1 MEKVLARK
9 SKAEFQDLDRLMI
22 ETQVREVGD
31 EIGVDIKSDKLVGEL
46 SEGIFSSEYSWDI
59 NKCPESGS
67 FVLVEE
73 IYLQPVWRWVLILS
87 LYSFCVGFCT
97 IGISILSHPVYLLRP
112 YSIPFFGLA
121 FILFAL
127 STAPIIS
134 KPNTIVKMRG
144 SYESYIIY
152 SIVDTL
158 FVLLAISTMIVLVSE
173 ITGIY
178 GLYFIPAFLTML
190 TANIYRKH
198 KSIFEEFAEK
208 RAEKIQ
214 RILPFH
220 SFSQDRGAQQD
231 LLFHRFSQAWR
242 LPVVSG
248 EYLVLAGLLVG
259 INMFSLFVAAE
270 LDSSSVLNFP
280 VTLVIVITQLVFFYE
295 FFRSVTGEAAL
306 EAYFNLKQGDSHN
319 IGKVRKLVYFSIT
332 IAVSY
337 TGLLLLLIGL
347 DITLFLSEG
356 PSKYFVQYY
365 MSDTVIEVQNVNKLI
380 PYQPVSL
387 IVILSISSLLY
398 FPAGLAF
405 QLYHHLSKIIQLTT
419 TSKRA
424 DLDIDTQA
432 FILKTPNSELG
443 PASISTGF
451 TDYIILPEDILSLP
465 DEELLAVI
473 RHEEHHI
480 NNKDSLLAMYVPL
493 LGIPLFTGQNIIYS
507 FLDFRER
514 EFKADQYAAEK
525 TSNETVIQAID
536 ELGSQNTDR
545 DPNSFMEKLFG
556 LFYSGFAVS
565 ESHPTPKE
573 RKNNLR

>member
-31 EIGVDIKSDKLVGEL
+31 EIGVDIQSDEIVGRF

-59 NKCPESGS
+59 SMCEESGS
-67 FVLVEE
+67 FTLVEE
-73 IYLQPVWRWVLILS
+73 LYLSRVWRWILIIS
-87 LYSFCVGFCT
+87 LYSFCAGFCT

-152 SIVDTL
+152 SMMDAI
-158 FVLLAISTMIVLVSE
+158 FVLLAVSTMIVLVSE

-178 GLYFIPAFLTML
+178 GLYFTPAFLTML

-198 KSIFEEFAEK
+198 KSMFEEFAEK
-208 RAEKIQ
+208 RAENIQ

-220 SFSQDRGAQQD
+220 SFGQDRRVQQD

-259 INMFSLFVAAE
+259 INMFSLFIAAE
-270 LDSSSVLNFP
+270 LDSSSVLNLP
-280 VTLVIVITQLVFFYE
+280 VTLFIVITQLIFFYE

-306 EAYFNLKQGDSHN
+306 EAYFNLKQGDPHN

-337 TGLLLLLIGL
+337 TGLVLLLIGL
-347 DITLFLSEG
+347 DITPFLPDG
-356 PSKYFVQYY
+356 PSKYFAQHH
-365 MSDTVIEVQNVNKLI
+365 MSNTVIEAQNANKLI
-380 PYQPVSL
+380 PYHPGSL
-387 IVILSISSLLY
+387 IILLSISSLLY

-405 QLYHHLSKIIQLTT
+405 QLYHHLSKIIRLTIT
-419 TSKRA
+419 AEKT
-424 DLDIDTQA
+424 DLDTDTQA
-432 FILKTPNSELG
+432 SILITPNNELG

-451 TDYIILPEDILSLP
+451 TDYIILPEDVLCLP
-465 DEELLAVI
+465 DEELSAVV

-545 DPNSFMEKLFG
+545 EPNSSMEKLFG

-565 ESHPTPKE
+565 ESHPKPRE